1 MEKRKNFRGFEQKC
15 FSIVRRLLKTEFPNL
30 KPDNIDVQL
39 ADITRFKQSGKA
51 YVVLEG
57 GNQSNHLTIFINIKY
72 REWLKDS
79 DEQNLI
85 KGGNQ
90 DDKKGM
96 RSLRRNC
103 ARPRRSEVDRNP
115 FKTYQE

>member
-79 DEQNLI
+79 DEQIEETLRNLI
-85 KGGNQ
+85 V
-90 DDKKGM
+90 
-96 RSLRRNC
+96 
-103 ARPRRSEVDRNP
+103 A
-115 FKTYQE
+115 FKTYRTTRFN